1 MSAIRCSDWSFSAF
15 QQSQLRR
22 FFCLFQVNAKDIYEN
37 TALHEAANYERVAAV
52 EMLLKNGADTKSLNE
67 DAKTPLDLAKQWNS
81 EKYRR
86 IVDILKAYE

>member
-1 MSAIRCSDWSFSAF
+1 
-15 QQSQLRR
+15 
-22 FFCLFQVNAKDIYEN
+22 
-37 TALHEAANYERVAAV
+37 
-52 EMLLKNGADTKSLNE
+52 MLLKNGADTKSLNE